1 MNIHIYIRC
10 SIPLCFD
17 IKRPLNVTF
26 KKKKPH
32 LVHAKKGLWQR
43 ASLTVENTRKP
54 KPRRSSIECIP
65 FVCMRKRKL

>member
-26 KKKKPH
+26 KKKNF
-32 LVHAKKGLWQR
+32 
-43 ASLTVENTRKP
+43 T
-54 KPRRSSIECIP
+54 
-65 FVCMRKRKL
+65 